1 MNELLED
8 SRSMAE
14 RHNFNFSQNTF
25 GGSLACN
32 TIATLVACSFADG
45 NIDENN
51 FKKYCR
57 VGSEIWTKVT
67 GGSKTTSAKEII
79 DSFDFFRDTYKI
91 EEYQGY
97 YKHERDGRI
106 SLTDLV
112 TTVQEEN
119 DSRAVGLV
127 FTDGCIS
134 FAVGKFNQNWV
145 IFDSHSPNAWI
156 QKSTYE
162 DIVKQI
168 RRNLVL
174 PNIFDA
180 TTIIMK

>member
-1 MNELLED
+1 
-8 SRSMAE
+8 MAE
-14 RHNFNFSQNTF
+14 RHNFAFSQNTF

-45 NIDENN
+45 STDENN

-97 YKHERDGRI
+97 YKRECDGRI
-106 SLTDLV
+106 SLSDFIDTI
-112 TTVQEEN
+112 QKEN
-119 DSRAVGLV
+119 ENRAVGIV

-145 IFDSHSPNAWI
+145 MFDSHAPNAWI
-156 QKSTYE
+156 EKSSKNNIE
-162 DIVKQI
+162 NSIS
-168 RRNLVL
+168 NNFVL
-174 PNIFDA
+174 PNVFDA
-180 TTIIMK
+180 TTIIK